1 MSRGFYGISPR
12 GFPGKTRRS
21 ERVSG
26 PDLYAPSSPQFT
38 ERNRKTTS
46 TLANGL
52 TVETIGHVPG
62 TPAPTAAPRH
72 VHPGPERNPAP
83 LMDDFGAPKGGNASL
98 PEYKPGLGR
107 G

>member
-62 TPAPTAAPRH
+62 TPAPTAAPRY
-72 VHPGPERNPAP
+72 VHPGPERNPEPVMHPNAQRAGVSH
-83 LMDDFGAPKGGNASL
+83 DWRRDFGMLKSD
-98 PEYKPGLGR
+98 
-107 G
+107 